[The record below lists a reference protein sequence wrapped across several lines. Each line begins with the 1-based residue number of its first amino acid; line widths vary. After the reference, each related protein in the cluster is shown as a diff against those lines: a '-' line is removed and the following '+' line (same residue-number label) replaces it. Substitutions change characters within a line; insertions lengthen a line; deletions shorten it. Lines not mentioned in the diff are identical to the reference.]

1 MTHFQTNPSMT
12 NTANQPVVDVSLP
25 LATFVQNC
33 HWSDIPEVV
42 RHEAKRSLLNYF
54 STALSACF
62 DPTIER
68 AAKVYGRFSAGQ
80 QATVI
85 GRGQRLDL
93 LAAATLNTMAAN
105 VFDFDDTH
113 IPTII
118 HPTAPVAPAV
128 FAWSETQRT
137 SGVDLLMSFIL
148 GVEAECRI
156 GNAVSPGHYARGWH
170 ITSTCGVFGSALATG
185 KLLGLSAQQ
194 LVWALGSA
202 SAQASGLVET
212 LGTMSKSVSMGNAA
226 RNGMLSALLAQQD
239 FDGPARPLEGVRGF
253 LNVTADTPDC
263 QSIVDDLGS
272 RWEIL
277 NNTYKLFPCGV
288 VLNPVLEACLGL
300 SQHPELLQHG
310 LGAIERIELIG
321 HPLLRQR
328 TDRPH
333 VATGRESQVSAQHA
347 VAVALTRGKAG
358 LAEFSDQAVAE
369 TSLRALGRK
378 ISFIDDASFAVE
390 AATVKLHLQNGKT
403 LEVAIDIARGARG
416 KPLSDQDIEHKV
428 RTLCAYGGSGCD
440 PEPLIEAVWSI
451 ERLADVGIVMQHVVG
466 QAKP

>member
-1 MTHFQTNPSMT
+1 MT
-12 NTANQPVVDVSLP
+12 NTANHSAVDVSLP
-25 LATFVQNC
+25 LAQFIQNC
-33 HWSDIPEVV
+33 RWSDIPEVV

-68 AAKVYGRFSAGQ
+68 AAQVYGRFSVGQ

-85 GRGQRLDL
+85 GRGQRLDML
-93 LAAATLNTMAAN
+93 TAAALNTMAAN

-137 SGVDLLMSFIL
+137 NGIDLLLGFIL

-185 KLLGLSAQQ
+185 KLLGLSARQ

-239 FDGPARPLEGVRGF
+239 FDGPAHPLEGVRGF
-253 LNVTADTPDC
+253 LNVTADAPDC
-263 QSIVDDLGS
+263 QSIVDGLGD

-277 NNTYKLFPCGV
+277 NNTYKPFPCGV

-300 SQHPELLQHG
+300 STHPELLQQG
-310 LGAIERIELIG
+310 LDAIERIELIG

-328 TDRPH
+328 TDRPN

-358 LAEFSDQAVAE
+358 LAEFSDEAVAD
-369 TSLRALGRK
+369 TSLRALGQK

-390 AATVKLHLQNGKT
+390 AATVRLYLQRGQR
-403 LEVAIDIARGARG
+403 LEVAIDIARGARA
-416 KPLSDQDIEHKV
+416 KPLSDRDIENKV
-428 RTLCAYGGSGCD
+428 RTLCEYGGSGCD

-451 ERLADVGIVMQHVVG
+451 ERAVDVGQLMQRVAGH
-466 QAKP
+466 AKS